1 MKKKTGA
8 GPRKKHSASSSTIRN
23 IWMISREYEGIAGA
37 GGVKDVCRQS
47 AEAFARNGHKVHVVL
62 PCYGFIEPEANGFHR
77 KSISFTVDMSYVGK
91 ERREQLFVWEKE
103 QAGVRLYL
111 LDGERF
117 LEKNSVYTYSAAD
130 EQKNPFNRQG
140 AGHFD
145 YFATNVLLQK
155 GALALIIEL
164 DARPDIIH
172 CHDGHTAMLPA
183 MIREIEG
190 FRHYF
195 RRSGCV
201 VTIHNAGQ
209 GYHQEVGDLPF
220 AQSVSGLP
228 QRVIY
233 GSLLNGAFDPLL
245 AAADY
250 AMLNTVSEN
259 YAAELQ
265 QSDEDRLTGW
275 LGHKLLARGVQLQ
288 GITNGINQADFD
300 PRYPEKL
307 GLAAAFD
314 PLRGELA
321 GKKACRKQLSE
332 TLGHAEPNPELL
344 QKNIR
349 QSGYLEERPVQAL
362 FTFVGRLTS
371 QKGVDK
377 LIDALESLMSLDDDF
392 QVVLLGTGSP
402 EIEESLQR
410 LTGLPANKGRIA
422 FLRGYDKVL
431 ANRIYAAGDFFLVPS
446 QYEPC
451 GLTDF
456 IAQLFANLPI
466 VHHTGGLVK
475 VREGVNGFAYAEHSS
490 AALMG
495 AMQRAIKTFRTD
507 YDQIKS
513 MQQQAIK
520 IIAKHYTWDVVNK
533 NYLELYRQARMKAE
547 N

>member
-1 MKKKTGA
+1 MKRKTAA
-8 GPRKKHSASSSTIRN
+8 GSRKKRPASASAARN
-23 IWMISREYEGIAGA
+23 IWMVSREYEGIAGA

-47 AEAFARNGHKVHVVL
+47 AEAFARNGHKIHVVL
-62 PCYGFIEPEANGFHR
+62 PRYGFIDPAQNGFR
-77 KSISFTVDMSYVGK
+77 RQSTGFTVDMSYVGT

-111 LDGERF
+111 LDGDRF
-117 LEKNSVYTYSAAD
+117 REKNSVYTYTAA
-130 EQKNPFNRQG
+130 EERENALHRQG

-155 GALALIIEL
+155 GTLALIVESGE
-164 DARPDIIH
+164 RPDIVH

-195 RRSGCV
+195 RRTGCV

-209 GYHQEVGDLPF
+209 GYHQEVDDLPF
-220 AQSVSGLP
+220 AQAVSGLP

-233 GSLLNGAFDPLL
+233 GSLLDGAFDPLL

-250 AMLNTVSEN
+250 ALLNTVSEN
-259 YAAELQ
+259 YAYELQ
-265 QSDEDRLTGW
+265 ETEQDRLTGW
-275 LGHKLLARGVQLQ
+275 LGHKLLARGVRLR
-288 GITNGINQADFD
+288 GITNGINPTDFD

-307 GLAAAFD
+307 GLAAAYD
-314 PLRGELA
+314 PYARRVGREKKVPKTIVRNPGPVRAESGAAAERFRLA
-321 GKKACRKQLSE
+321 
-332 TLGHAEPNPELL
+332 
-344 QKNIR
+344 
-349 QSGYLEERPVQAL
+349 GYLEERPGQPL
-362 FTFVGRLTS
+362 FSFVGRLTS

-377 LIDALESLMSLDDDF
+377 LVDALESLMSLDDGF
-392 QVVLLGTGSP
+392 QVVVLGSGAR
-402 EIEESLQR
+402 EIEKNLLR
-410 LTGLPANKGRIA
+410 LTALPANKGRIA
-422 FLRGYDKVL
+422 VLSGYDEVL
-431 ANRIYAAGDFFLVPS
+431 ANQVYAAGDFFLVPS

-475 VREGVNGFAYAEHSS
+475 VKEGVNGFAYAEHSS

-495 AMQRAIKTFRTD
+495 AMQRAIHTFRTD
-507 YDQIKS
+507 YKRIKT
-513 MQQQAIK
+513 MQQQALK
-520 IIAKHYTWDVVNK
+520 IIAEHYTWDVVNSH
-533 NYLELYRQARMKAE
+533 YLELYQQARMKAE
-547 N
+547 D